1 MGLTQVSTDGVK
13 NDAITK
19 TKIPA
24 NQIEASELA
33 DNAVD
38 TNAIADQAVALSKLP
53 HGDGSSD
60 GKFLRAN
67 NGADPSFET
76 VSIPAGTT
84 INNNANNKVITGS
97 DTANT
102 LEGESYVHVNSTS
115 LSVGTQSPA
124 YLANLHIRSS
134 YASFRID
141 SDGAN
146 QDTHVKMQ
154 TGTGKNNY
162 IYFGDAADD
171 DVGQIAYDHNGDHMK
186 FIVGT
191 SEKIRINSNGIQ
203 FGGSNGA
210 SHGLDDYEEGTWTPQ
225 MHDGTISVANANYT
239 KIGRQ
244 VTIVAQI
251 YNFSDSTTNDALRI
265 KNLPF
270 GASVSGVAC
279 GSVMYSY
286 ANQQINTVL
295 YIDSTHNGS
304 LNLYGAHN
312 TSFDVLRHNNL
323 NKNGG
328 NTDMYIFASYMTNA

>member
-1 MGLTQVSTDGVK
+1 
-13 NDAITK
+13 
-19 TKIPA
+19 
-24 NQIEASELA
+24 
-33 DNAVD
+33 
-38 TNAIADQAVALSKLP
+38 
-53 HGDGSSD
+53 
-60 GKFLRAN
+60 KFLRAN